1 MDVQELWKYI
11 LAKKRKRRQLPLD
24 IEHCSPMTLR
34 NIILDVRT
42 SPEVLD
48 RIAQVYSD
56 DEYLLH
62 DLVRCPNLSE
72 TTLAFIALTASDEI
86 KNFIS
91 GTRVLDL
98 VVHDDPA
105 AAAAAADAGVKPGA
119 GRPEAGTGK
128 KKFNVMQAVQRMT
141 SPQKIKLAL
150 SGGKEARGLLI
161 RESNKQVSKAV
172 LENPRI
178 TDGEIE
184 FFAKSQNLSEDI
196 MRKIGTNSDWTKK
209 YAVAHSLV
217 NNPKCPPGIAVGFV
231 IRMSDKDL
239 AMLEK
244 SRNVSEAVR
253 SAARRLVTQKKLGK
267 KST

>member
-1 MDVQELWKYI
+1 MDVQEPWKYI
-11 LAKKRKRRQLPLD
+11 LARKRKRKQLALD
-24 IEHCSPMTLR
+24 IAHCSPMALR

-48 RIAQVYSD
+48 RIAQAYSD

-91 GTRVLDL
+91 GTRALDL
-98 VVHDDPA
+98 VVYEEPA
-105 AAAAAADAGVKPGA
+105 AAAAAPVKPGA
-119 GRPEAGTGK
+119 SQQGTGPGK

-161 RESNKQVSKAV
+161 RESNKQVSTAV

-209 YAVAHSLV
+209 YNVAHSLV
-217 NNPKCPPGIAVGFV
+217 NNPKCPPGVAVGFV
-231 IRMSDKDL
+231 IRMTDKDL

-253 SAARRLVTQKKLGK
+253 SAARRLNAMKKAGK

>member
-11 LAKKRKRRQLPLD
+11 LAKKRKTKQLALD

-34 NIILDVRT
+34 NIILDVST
-42 SPEVLD
+42 SPEILD
-48 RIAQVYSD
+48 QIAQVYSD
-56 DEYLLH
+56 DEYLLR

-86 KNFIS
+86 KGFIS

-98 VVHDDPA
+98 VVYDETA
-105 AAAAAADAGVKPGA
+105 AAAIPGQ
-119 GRPEAGTGK
+119 PEAAPQGKGAGK
-128 KKFNVMQAVQRMT
+128 KKFNVMQAVQKMT
-141 SPQKIKLAL
+141 SPQKIKLGL

-161 RESNKQVSKAV
+161 RDSNKQVSAAV

-184 FFAKSQNLSEDI
+184 FFSKSTNLSEDI
-196 MRKIGTNSDWTKK
+196 MRKIGTNSEWTKK
-209 YAVAHSLV
+209 YNVAHSLV

-231 IRMSDKDL
+231 IRMTEKDL

-253 SAARRLVTQKKLGK
+253 SAARRLNAMKKMGK
-267 KST
+267 KSS

>member
-1 MDVQELWKYI
+1 MDVQDLWKYI
-11 LAKKRKRRQLPLD
+11 LAKKRKRKQLALD
-24 IEHCSPMTLR
+24 IEHCSPITLR

-48 RIAQVYSD
+48 QIAQVYSD
-56 DEYLLH
+56 DEYLLR

-98 VVHDDPA
+98 VVYDEAATA
-105 AAAAAADAGVKPGA
+105 AAIPGQ
-119 GRPEAGTGK
+119 PETGQQGKGTGK
-128 KKFNVMQAVQRMT
+128 KKFNVMQAVGRMT
-141 SPQKIKLAL
+141 SPQKIKLGL

-161 RESNKQVSKAV
+161 RDSNKQVSAAV

-184 FFAKSQNLSEDI
+184 FFAKSTNLSEDI

-209 YAVAHSLV
+209 YNVAHSLV
-217 NNPKCPPGIAVGFV
+217 NNPKCPPGIAVSFV
-231 IRMSDKDL
+231 IRMTDKDL

-253 SAARRLVTQKKLGK
+253 SAARRLNTMKKMGK
-267 KST
+267 KSS

>member
-1 MDVQELWKYI
+1 MDVLERWKYI
-11 LAKKRKRRQLPLD
+11 LVKKRKTKQLALD

-48 RIAQVYSD
+48 RIAQVYND

-62 DLVRCPNLSE
+62 DLIRCPNLSE

-98 VVHDDPA
+98 VVYDETATA
-105 AAAAAADAGVKPGA
+105 AAIPGKPDTGPQ
-119 GRPEAGTGK
+119 GKGTGK
-128 KKFNVMQAVQRMT
+128 KKFNVMQAVQKMT

-172 LENPRI
+172 LENPRV

-209 YAVAHSLV
+209 YTVAQALV
-217 NNPKCPPGIAVGFV
+217 NNPKCPAGIAVGFV
-231 IRMSDKDL
+231 SRMTDKDL
-239 AMLEK
+239 SLLEK

-253 SAARRLVTQKKLGK
+253 SAARGLAVKRKMGK
-267 KST
+267 KS

>member
-1 MDVQELWKYI
+1 LWKYI
-11 LAKKRKRRQLPLD
+11 LAKKRKRKQLALD
-24 IEHCSPMTLR
+24 IEHCSPIALR

-48 RIAQVYSD
+48 RISQVYSD

-72 TTLAFIALTASDEI
+72 TTLAFIAMTASDEI

-98 VVHDDPA
+98 VVYDEPA
-105 AAAAAADAGVKPGA
+105 SAAIPGQPVTA
-119 GRPEAGTGK
+119 SPGKGTGK
-128 KKFNVMQAVQRMT
+128 KKFNVMQAVQKMT

-161 RESNKQVSKAV
+161 RESNKQVSSAV

-209 YAVAHSLV
+209 YNVAHSLV

-231 IRMSDKDL
+231 IRMTDKDL
-239 AMLEK
+239 ALLEK

-253 SAARRLVTQKKLGK
+253 SAARRLNAMKKAGK